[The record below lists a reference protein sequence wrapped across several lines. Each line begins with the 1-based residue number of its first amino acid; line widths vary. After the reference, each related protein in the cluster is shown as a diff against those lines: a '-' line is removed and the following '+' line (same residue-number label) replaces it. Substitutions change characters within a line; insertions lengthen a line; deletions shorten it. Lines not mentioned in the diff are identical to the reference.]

1 VRRTQDAHL
10 YLNHLSLRDFA
21 QIVTQLAL
29 LLNPKGRVITTAGSP
44 AKCKQLKE
52 MGCHA
57 AINYKDKD
65 WRKQL
70 GAAMKD
76 EDKSGKKGN
85 GWADVYFDNGELE
98 YGIRSL
104 RYLVKNRGADVNVLC
119 SIVALSWR
127 RDARLYART
136 AE

>member
-1 VRRTQDAHL
+1 
-10 YLNHLSLRDFA
+10 
-21 QIVTQLAL
+21 
-29 LLNPKGRVITTAGSP
+29 
-44 AKCKQLKE
+44 

-104 RYLVKNRGADVNVLC
+104 RC
-119 SIVALSWR
+119 
-127 RDARLYART
+127 
-136 AE
+136 

>member
-1 VRRTQDAHL
+1 
-10 YLNHLSLRDFA
+10 
-21 QIVTQLAL
+21 
-29 LLNPKGRVITTAGSP
+29 
-44 AKCKQLKE
+44 

-85 GWADVYFDNGELE
+85 GWADVYFDNGKSEH
-98 YGIRSL
+98 GVRSL
-104 RYLVKNRGADVNVLC
+104 RYVVEEQGADVNLTC
-119 SIVALSWR
+119 SIVANSWR
-127 RDARLYART
+127 RDARLYAWP

>member
-1 VRRTQDAHL
+1 V
-10 YLNHLSLRDFA
+10 

-29 LLNPKGRVITTAGSP
+29 LLNPKGRVITTAGST

-70 GAAMKD
+70 GGAMKD
-76 EDKSGKKGN
+76 EKDGKKGN
-85 GWADVYFDNGELE
+85 GWADVYFDNG
-98 YGIRSL
+98 GF
-104 RYLVKNRGADVNVLC
+104 LVRFLSVRHFRQLKSMFFDLQSAERCSTLC
-119 SIVALSWR
+119 LGV
-127 RDARLYART
+127 
-136 AE
+136 